1 MIAAFYP
8 GRQSH
13 LCPPLIHFFF
23 FFYHFNGRITTA
35 TSNNPLWLIFFNL
48 KGFLEEF
55 KAFALKGNVIDLA
68 VAVVIGGAFNKIVSV
83 FVSSIITPIIGYL
96 TSGVNLA
103 YLVLKLGDVEL
114 KYGELLQA
122 TIDFLIIAFSVFVA
136 IKLIGA
142 LRRKSEE
149 APAAPAPKPDDVVLL
164 EQIRDILQKQAD
176 AK

>member
-1 MIAAFYP
+1 MA
-8 GRQSH
+8 H
-13 LCPPLIHFFF
+13 
-23 FFYHFNGRITTA
+23 
-35 TSNNPLWLIFFNL
+35 FFNL

-83 FVSSIITPIIGYL
+83 FVSSII
-96 TSGVNLA
+96 
-103 YLVLKLGDVEL
+103 
-114 KYGELLQA
+114 
-122 TIDFLIIAFSVFVA
+122 FLIIAFSVFVA

>member
-1 MIAAFYP
+1 MA
-8 GRQSH
+8 H
-13 LCPPLIHFFF
+13 
-23 FFYHFNGRITTA
+23 
-35 TSNNPLWLIFFNL
+35 FFNL

-96 TSGVNLA
+96 TSGVNLG

>member
-1 MIAAFYP
+1 MA
-8 GRQSH
+8 H
-13 LCPPLIHFFF
+13 
-23 FFYHFNGRITTA
+23 
-35 TSNNPLWLIFFNL
+35 FFNL

-114 KYGELLQA
+114 LQA

>member
-1 MIAAFYP
+1 MA
-8 GRQSH
+8 H
-13 LCPPLIHFFF
+13 
-23 FFYHFNGRITTA
+23 
-35 TSNNPLWLIFFNL
+35 FFNL

-122 TIDFLIIAFSVFVA
+122 TIDFLIIAFSIF
-136 IKLIGA
+136 IA
-142 LRRKSEE
+142 LRVMMRFKKKAQEE
-149 APAAPAPKPDDVVLL
+149 AAAPAGPSAEEKLL
-164 EQIRDILQKQAD
+164 TEIRDIL
-176 AK
+176 AKDREEK

>member
-1 MIAAFYP
+1 MA
-8 GRQSH
+8 
-13 LCPPLIHFFF
+13 HFL
-23 FFYHFNGRITTA
+23 
-35 TSNNPLWLIFFNL
+35 NP

-103 YLVLKLGDVEL
+103 FLTLKLGDVEL
-114 KYGELLQA
+114 RYGELLQA
-122 TIDFLIIAFSVFVA
+122 TIDFLIIAFSIFLA

-142 LRRKSEE
+142 MHPSRMTSSCWNKSATFFRNRRKPNRHS
-149 APAAPAPKPDDVVLL
+149 AARAGS
-164 EQIRDILQKQAD
+164 
-176 AK
+176 

>member
-1 MIAAFYP
+1 MA
-8 GRQSH
+8 H
-13 LCPPLIHFFF
+13 
-23 FFYHFNGRITTA
+23 
-35 TSNNPLWLIFFNL
+35 FFNL

-122 TIDFLIIAFSVFVA
+122 TIDFLIIAFCVFLLVKG
-136 IKLIGA
+136 INKLA
-142 LRRKSEE
+142 NLKKKEE
-149 APAAPAPKPDDVVLL
+149 DTKPEPTPEEPKPTKEELL
-164 EQIRDILQKQAD
+164 LTEIRDLLKE
-176 AK
+176 KR

>member
-1 MIAAFYP
+1 MA
-8 GRQSH
+8 H
-13 LCPPLIHFFF
+13 
-23 FFYHFNGRITTA
+23 
-35 TSNNPLWLIFFNL
+35 FFNL

-122 TIDFLIIAFSVFVA
+122 TIDFLIIAS
-136 IKLIGA
+136 
-142 LRRKSEE
+142 
-149 APAAPAPKPDDVVLL
+149 APKPDDVVLL

>member
-1 MIAAFYP
+1 MA
-8 GRQSH
+8 
-13 LCPPLIHFFF
+13 HFF
-23 FFYHFNGRITTA
+23 NV
-35 TSNNPLWLIFFNL
+35 

-68 VAVVIGGAFNKIVSV
+68 VAVVIGAAFNKIVSV

-103 YLVLKLGDVEL
+103 YLTLKLGDVEL

-136 IKLIGA
+136 IKLIGS

-149 APAAPAPKPDDVVLL
+149 APPTPAPKPDDVVLL

-176 AK
+176 SK

>member
-1 MIAAFYP
+1 MA
-8 GRQSH
+8 
-13 LCPPLIHFFF
+13 HFF
-23 FFYHFNGRITTA
+23 
-35 TSNNPLWLIFFNL
+35 NP

-103 YLVLKLGDVEL
+103 YLTLKRGDVEL

-122 TIDFLIIAFSVFVA
+122 TIDFIIIAFSIFVA
-136 IKLIGA
+136 IKLIGS
-142 LRRKSEE
+142 LRHKSEE
-149 APAAPAPKPDDVVLL
+149 TPAAPAPKPDDVVLL

-176 AK
+176 VK

>member
-1 MIAAFYP
+1 
-8 GRQSH
+8 
-13 LCPPLIHFFF
+13 
-23 FFYHFNGRITTA
+23 
-35 TSNNPLWLIFFNL
+35 
-48 KGFLEEF
+48 
-55 KAFALKGNVIDLA
+55 NVIDLA

-103 YLVLKLGDVEL
+103 YLTLKLGDVEL

-122 TIDFLIIAFSVFVA
+122 TIDFIIIAFSIFVA
-136 IKLIGA
+136 IKLIGS

-149 APAAPAPKPDDVVLL
+149 TPAAPAPKPDDVVLL

-176 AK
+176 VK

>member
-1 MIAAFYP
+1 MA
-8 GRQSH
+8 H
-13 LCPPLIHFFF
+13 
-23 FFYHFNGRITTA
+23 
-35 TSNNPLWLIFFNL
+35 FFNL

-83 FVSSIITPIIGYL
+83 FVSSIITIIGYL

>member
-1 MIAAFYP
+1 MA
-8 GRQSH
+8 H
-13 LCPPLIHFFF
+13 
-23 FFYHFNGRITTA
+23 
-35 TSNNPLWLIFFNL
+35 FFNL

-68 VAVVIGGAFNKIVSV
+68 VAVVIGGAF
-83 FVSSIITPIIGYL
+83 IGYL

>member
-1 MIAAFYP
+1 MA
-8 GRQSH
+8 
-13 LCPPLIHFFF
+13 HFL
-23 FFYHFNGRITTA
+23 
-35 TSNNPLWLIFFNL
+35 NP

-103 YLVLKLGDVEL
+103 FLTLKLGDVEL
-114 KYGELLQA
+114 RYGELLQA
-122 TIDFLIIAFSVFVA
+122 TIDFLIIAFSIFLA

-142 LRRKSEE
+142 MRRKQAET
-149 APAAPAPKPDDVVLL
+149 PAAPAPKPDDVVLL
-164 EQIRDILQKQAD
+164 EQIRDILQKQTET
-176 AK
+176 K

>member
-1 MIAAFYP
+1 MA
-8 GRQSH
+8 H
-13 LCPPLIHFFF
+13 
-23 FFYHFNGRITTA
+23 
-35 TSNNPLWLIFFNL
+35 FFNL

-68 VAVVIGGAFNKIVSV
+68 VAVVIGGASACFCNKIVSV